1 MNAHSSVYA
10 FSLYRY
16 LMCSKEELLAAAL
29 HNNAH
34 EVCIFAGSV
43 TQPISHDVIFMW
55 RIKITTVQ
63 VLVSFYTNDKVELLK
78 RHLM

>member
-16 LMCSKEELLAAAL
+16 CLAAAL

-43 TQPISHDVIFMW
+43 NQKISHDAIFMW
-55 RIKITTVQ
+55 RIKITIVQ
-63 VLVSFYTNDKVELLK
+63 VLVSFYINDKVELLK
-78 RHLM
+78 GHLM